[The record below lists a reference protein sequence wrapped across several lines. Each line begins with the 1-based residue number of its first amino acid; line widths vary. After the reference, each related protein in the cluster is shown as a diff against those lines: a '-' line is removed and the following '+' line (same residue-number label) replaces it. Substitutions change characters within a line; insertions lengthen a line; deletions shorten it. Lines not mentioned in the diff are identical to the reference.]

1 MTNILSVYNNCEA
14 LPISQCA
21 KACSQGGK
29 TSMQLTAAPS
39 LSKCLQA
46 PQPSASYF
54 KEGDGGPSSELIIAR
69 KNKLQ
74 PYFTVSLIYKGFS
87 IAICLLVFH

>member
-21 KACSQGGK
+21 TACSQGGK
-29 TSMQLTAAPS
+29 TSWQLLPRWANAS
-39 LSKCLQA
+39 LQA

-54 KEGDGGPSSELIIAR
+54 KKGDGAPSSEFIIAI
-69 KNKLQ
+69 KNKQQ
-74 PYFTVSLIYKGFS
+74 PYFPVSLIYKGFS
-87 IAICLLVFH
+87 IAICLLVFY